1 LFALLAENKDTK
13 MRKVIFAGSVAAAL
27 LTAAAATP
35 GIALVAGSP
44 ASSQGPKPS
53 AGQRITTLNVVNVSC
68 ATCAPIVKAA
78 LSRIRG
84 VVNVSVEERAGASA
98 TARVVHDPRLV
109 APSALAAAVTE
120 VGFPASVAKQATL
133 RTGYWAAAT
142 EQ

>member
-1 LFALLAENKDTK
+1 

-84 VVNVSVEERAGASA
+84 VIDVSVEERAGASA
-98 TARVVHDPRLV
+98 TARVAHDPLLV
-109 APSALAAAVTE
+109 TPSALAAAVTE
-120 VGFPASVAKQATL
+120 AGFPTSVAQ
-133 RTGYWAAAT
+133 
-142 EQ
+142 

>member
-1 LFALLAENKDTK
+1 

-27 LTAAAATP
+27 LTAAAAIP

-44 ASSQGPKPS
+44 ASSQVPNPS

-84 VVNVSVEERAGASA
+84 VIVVSVERAGASA

-109 APSALAAAVTE
+109 TPSPLAAAVTE
-120 VGFPASVAKQATL
+120 AGFPASVAQ
-133 RTGYWAAAT
+133 
-142 EQ
+142 